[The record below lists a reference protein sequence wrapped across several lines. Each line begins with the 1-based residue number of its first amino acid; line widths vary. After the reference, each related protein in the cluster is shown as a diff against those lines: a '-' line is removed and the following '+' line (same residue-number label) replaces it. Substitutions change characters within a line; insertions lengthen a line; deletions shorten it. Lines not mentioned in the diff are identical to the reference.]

1 MVFQKWIGASFGTF
15 FKDLR
20 HEIDEDDIFNG
31 AATLA
36 YYWMLAIFPA
46 MIFLLSLLPY
56 LPVANLHGAIMDFMA
71 EALPQESASM
81 FSGVISE
88 VTMDRKAG
96 LLSFGVLATI
106 WAASN
111 GMYAIMRQLNKT
123 YDVHEARSF
132 IKGRSLAVLMT
143 LVFGLIII
151 GAFSLIV
158 FGGYLQSFLVGIFGF
173 ESAWLLFFRLFRWA
187 VIIGLLLLGFA
198 SIYYYGPNVEQKFR
212 FITPGSALGV
222 LLLIIASLGFQVYVN
237 NFADYAATYGSIG
250 AVIILMLW
258 LYIAGVVI
266 LLGSEVNALIEHY
279 SKEGKSKGQKEVP
292 AQKAPSG
299 FQPHPS
305 R

>member
-1 MVFQKWIGASFGTF
+1 MGLQKWIGVPLKQFL
-15 FKDLR
+15 KDLN
-20 HEIDEDDIFNG
+20 EESDNDDIFNG

-56 LPVANLHGAIMDFMA
+56 LPIENLHQAIMEFMT
-71 EALPQESASM
+71 EILPQESGKM
-81 FSGVISE
+81 FSGVIAE
-88 VTMDRKAG
+88 VTMNQNSG

-111 GMYAIMRQLNKT
+111 GMYAIMRQLNRT

-132 IKGRSLAVLMT
+132 VKGRSIALLMT
-143 LVFGLIII
+143 FVFGLVII

-158 FGGYLQSFLVGIFGF
+158 FGGYLQAALIDLVGY
-173 ESAWLLFFRLFRWA
+173 ESTWLVFFRIFRWA
-187 VIIGLLLLGFA
+187 VIVSLLLLAF
-198 SIYYYGPNVEQKFR
+198 SVIYYFGPNVKQKFR

-222 LLLIIASLGFQVYVN
+222 LLLIAASLGFQFYVN
-237 NFADYAATYGSIG
+237 NFGNYAATYGSIG

-266 LLGSEVNALIEHY
+266 LLGSEINSLLESY
-279 SKEGKSKGQKEVP
+279 KRTPTKPEP
-292 AQKAPSG
+292 RRRLDPTRPSD
-299 FQPHPS
+299 QRPLPV
-305 R
+305 